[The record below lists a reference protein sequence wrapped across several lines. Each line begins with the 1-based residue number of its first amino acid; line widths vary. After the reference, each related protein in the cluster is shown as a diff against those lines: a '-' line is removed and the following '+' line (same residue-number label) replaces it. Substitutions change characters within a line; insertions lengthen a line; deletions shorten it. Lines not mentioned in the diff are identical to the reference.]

1 MLAAGG
7 TRPNSAPYRRLKQA
21 GASIPPVHCASRRY
35 EGGRNIYR
43 TAVFARRN
51 HNITSNSRR
60 LLRSREV
67 GGANE
72 PECR

>member
-1 MLAAGG
+1 MLVAGG

-21 GASIPPVHCASRRY
+21 GASIPPVHSASRRY
-35 EGGRNIYR
+35 EGDRDIDS
-43 TAVFARRN
+43 TAVFAHRY
-51 HNITSNSRR
+51 IYSRR

-67 GGANE
+67 GEANE

>member
-21 GASIPPVHCASRRY
+21 GASIPPVRCASRRY
-35 EGGRNIYR
+35 EGDRNIYC
-43 TAVFARRN
+43 TAVSARRN
-51 HNITSNSRR
+51 IYSRR
-60 LLRSREV
+60 ALRSREV

>member
-35 EGGRNIYR
+35 EGGRNVHR
-43 TAVFARRN
+43 TPVFARRN
-51 HNITSNSRR
+51 IYSRR

-67 GGANE
+67 GGANK
-72 PECR
+72 PECH